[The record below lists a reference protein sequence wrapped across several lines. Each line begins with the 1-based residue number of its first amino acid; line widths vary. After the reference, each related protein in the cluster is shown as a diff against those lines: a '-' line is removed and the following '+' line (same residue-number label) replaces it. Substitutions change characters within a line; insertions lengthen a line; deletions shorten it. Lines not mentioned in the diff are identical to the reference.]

1 MNEITVE
8 TREKGKVFIRMNA
21 YKDILTHALRFA
33 NKLFDYNEQVL
44 GFCLGNKEPESD
56 DINVIKAI
64 AITHGDQVELGFSE
78 KIHKALEQV
87 KEEVKDEDIT
97 VVGWYHSH
105 PNSDSFFFSDV
116 DKKNHIYFQN
126 EKNPLAIGI
135 VFDHSQLK
143 KADQLG
149 LEVFQLKNHKLGKKS
164 GIVKVKYEVEPPKS
178 LDFFRWV
185 RELVEYGQTKDPNI
199 IREKLEKIE
208 RIPGDLQEIPMLI
221 GQDDTKTN
229 INYPNINPV
238 IDGFKKGLQNL
249 SSLVSTN
256 YKSELELWST
266 EFNDGALLGLF
277 KINDSLSEMN
287 SAINKG
293 FGKVEK
299 WIDLKFKERIGETK
313 EKIKGY
319 VRKRLEGQEELKSN
333 THEINEI
340 LKSEISE
347 YLEQNISDISKS
359 IKNNLNDSIN
369 KLYNLTKLDT
379 NTREKIESAA
389 NQISNLMNQIEK
401 LSVDMLKGISAINHP
416 FEINIT
422 TNLENLIS
430 ELDNFNNDFVEIE
443 KLIDRLQKIIPDF
456 RNIKKL

>member
-1 MNEITVE
+1 MNESTVE
-8 TREKGKVFIRMNA
+8 TRENGKVLIRMNV

-56 DINVIKAI
+56 DIDVIKAI
-64 AITHGDQVELGFSE
+64 PITHGDHVELGFSE
-78 KIHKALEQV
+78 KIHKALEKIQ
-87 KEEVKDEDIT
+87 EEVKDENIT

-116 DKKNHIYFQN
+116 DKKNHTYFQN
-126 EKNPLAIGI
+126 EQNPLAIGI

-143 KADQLG
+143 KADKLG
-149 LEVFQLKNHKLGKKS
+149 LEVFQLKNHKLGIKS
-164 GIVKVKYEVEPPKS
+164 GIVRVKYEVEPPKS

-185 RELVEYGQTKDPNI
+185 RELVEYGQAKDPNI
-199 IREKLEKIE
+199 IREKLETIE
-208 RIPGDLQEIPMLI
+208 RIPGDLQEIPTSISQADM
-221 GQDDTKTN
+221 KTD

-249 SSLVSTN
+249 SSLVLNN

-266 EFNDGALLGLF
+266 EFNDGALIGLY
-277 KINDSLSEMN
+277 KINESLSEMN

-299 WIDLKFKERIGETK
+299 WIDLKFKERIEEYK
-313 EKIKGY
+313 EKVEGY
-319 VRKRLEGQEELKSN
+319 IRKRLEGQEELKSN
-333 THEINEI
+333 TQEISEI

-347 YLEQNISDISKS
+347 YLEQNVSDISKS
-359 IKNNLNDSIN
+359 IKNNLNESIK
-369 KLYNLTKLDT
+369 KLYDLSKLET
-379 NTREKIESAA
+379 TTSEKIESSA
-389 NQISNLMNQIEK
+389 NQISNLTNQIEK
-401 LSVDMLKGISAINHP
+401 LSIDMLKGISAINHP

-422 TNLENLIS
+422 TNLDNLIS
-430 ELDNFNNDFVEIE
+430 ELDNFNEEFAELE

-456 RNIKKL
+456 RNIKK